1 MALFGRET
9 ERDQARAANYAAW
22 FSRQH
27 PLALPSILLSAFS
40 LTHMGVL
47 LVDEIVG
54 IALGWIVLVQIN
66 RARQSPPRADNSAKT
81 EGWWLALGGIVI
93 GVASLVLALVIYS
106 IRPHGGSIPA
116 GEPCSASSGCCC
128 SRSPSS

>member
-66 RARQSPPRADNSAKT
+66 RARQSLPRADNPAKT

-93 GVASLVLALVIYS
+93 GVVSLVLAIVIYS
-106 IRPHGGSIPA
+106 IRPHGG
-116 GEPCSASSGCCC
+116 
-128 SRSPSS
+128 